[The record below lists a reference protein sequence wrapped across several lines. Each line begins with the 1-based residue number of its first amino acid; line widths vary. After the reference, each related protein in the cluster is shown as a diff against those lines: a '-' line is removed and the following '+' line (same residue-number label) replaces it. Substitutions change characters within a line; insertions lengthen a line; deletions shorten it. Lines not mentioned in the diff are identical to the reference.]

1 MLAALRRRRLRG
13 ASFREIMKHWI
24 KIERIPGVLVSS
36 YEKATRMVIEAY
48 YRQVAEEIVSNFQ
61 SGDILDLGTGPGYLP
76 IEIVRRAPDIHI
88 IGVDLSR
95 KLIQVAQVNAAKAGL
110 SHQLRFEV
118 GNSARLPYDNASY
131 DMVISTGML
140 HSLKNPVAV
149 LKEIYR
155 VLKIGGE
162 AWIYDPANVTTYIDI
177 KKWKASLNFR
187 ERSFLWFFKLLGL
200 HKPIAAYTREQV
212 IPMIEATNF
221 ESFEIDERK
230 NEIRIKLRKL

>member
-1 MLAALRRRRLRG
+1 MA
-13 ASFREIMKHWI
+13 
-24 KIERIPGVLVSS
+24 SS
-36 YEKATRMVIEAY
+36 YEKATRMVIGEY
-48 YRQVAEEIVSNFQ
+48 YGQVAEEIVSVFK
-61 SGDILDLGTGPGYLP
+61 SGVILDLGTGPGYLP
-76 IEIVRRAPDIHI
+76 IEIVRRTPDINI

-95 KLIQVAQVNAAKAGL
+95 KLIQLAQANATKAGL
-110 SHQLRFEV
+110 SHRLRFEV
-118 GNSARLPYDNASY
+118 GNSAELHFDKASY

-155 VLKIGGE
+155 VLKKGGE
-162 AWIYDPANVTTYIDI
+162 AWIYDPANITAYID
-177 KKWKASLNFR
+177 KRKWKASLNFR

-200 HKPIAAYTREQV
+200 HKPIVAYTREQV

-230 NEIRIKLRKL
+230 NEIRIKLQK

>member
-1 MLAALRRRRLRG
+1 MIAALRRGRQRRT
-13 ASFREIMKHWI
+13 SFRKIMKQWI
-24 KIERIPGVLVSS
+24 RIERIPGVLASS

-48 YRQVAEEIVSNFQ
+48 YSQVAGEIVSNFQ

-76 IEIVRRAPDIHI
+76 IEIVRRAPGINI
-88 IGVDLSR
+88 VGVDLSR
-95 KLIQVAQVNAAKAGL
+95 KLIQMAQANAAKSGL

-118 GNSARLPYDNASY
+118 GNSAALHFDTASF

-140 HSLKNPVAV
+140 HSLKNPVVV

-155 VLKIGGE
+155 VLKKGCE
-162 AWIYDPANVTTYIDI
+162 AWIYDPANITAYIDK

-221 ESFEIDERK
+221 KSFEIDERQ
-230 NEIRIKLRKL
+230 NEIRIKLRK